1 MIQETALAILLAHIS
16 MISILLII
24 YILIVEGVIYIT
36 EMFTKH
42 QVKVRR
48 TNNIIIM
55 LVLGYFIYLTSS
67 LC

>member
-1 MIQETALAILLAHIS
+1 MIQDTALAILLQDIS
-16 MISILLII
+16 FISLILII
-24 YILIVEGVIYIT
+24 YILIVELVIYVT

-55 LVLGYFIYLTSS
+55 LVLSYFIYLTINII
-67 LC
+67 